1 MTDRDFE
8 KGKFILRPMWRF
20 EMSYESEYS
29 TDGSV
34 RMTEYVDAETGKGY
48 FEY

>member
-1 MTDRDFE
+1 
-8 KGKFILRPMWRF
+8 
-20 EMSYESEYS
+20 MSFESEYS
-29 TDGSV
+29 DYSV